1 MKIGVSKRLD
11 GNGSLHPYLVV
22 IEGGDKVFQC
32 TIAMPDDRKYF
43 QEPVHPVYGN
53 LLEGSSPDEV
63 KAAIKRVCEGKKV
76 FTHTDNRGLS
86 LLDNID
92 VTYVEA
98 QLFDEA
104 EEAFEQIRK
113 I

>member
-11 GNGSLHPYLVV
+11 GLGTVHPYLVV
-22 IEGGDKVFQC
+22 IEGDEKVFQC

-43 QEPVHPVYGN
+43 QEPVHPIYGN
-53 LLEGSSPDEV
+53 LLEGSNPDEV
-63 KAAIKRVCEGKKV
+63 RAAIKKVCEGKKV
-76 FTHTDNRGLS
+76 LTHTDNKGLS
-86 LLDNID
+86 LLEDIEIE
-92 VTYVEA
+92 YVEA
-98 QLFDEA
+98 HLLDEA